1 MINIDEARELVN
13 NAVIPFPADWITQI
27 VRSVEESIRAQAA
40 KGRKMATI
48 QGQVNSN
55 YNRYHLNAEQLS
67 EVSAIVKQWGFRV
80 DEDFKMRYDGQPLTI
95 DIFW

>member
-13 NAVIPFPADWITQI
+13 NAIIPFPADWRNQMIRT
-27 VRSVEESIRAQAA
+27 VEESIRTQAS
-40 KGRKMATI
+40 KGRKMVTI
-48 QGQVNSN
+48 QGQVSAN
-55 YNRYHLNAEQLS
+55 YNRYHLNAEQFS